1 MGHNME
7 HFPEASLWLKPSR
20 WVACAVSLIAICLV
34 LSILPTQGLAESA
47 ELGQGLWTSMLP
59 PLVAVVFAVCF
70 RSLVGAL
77 SFAFLTGAVLYYGWN
92 PVQFIP
98 GALKNFLLANI
109 LGQFSLY
116 IFGFL
121 FALVGMVHVLYKS
134 GGIQGLVA
142 VFARIAKTARSAQ
155 VATMASGLMI
165 FFDDYSNTIVVGQT
179 MRSLTDRFRVS
190 REKLAYIVDSTT
202 APIAGLAVISSWIA
216 YEVWLLG
223 STAHSLS
230 LETGGY
236 ALFVQMLPV
245 RFYCWGTLFF
255 LALNIATQRD
265 FGPMYVAERRARTEG
280 TLVAPDARP
289 LLRENPER
297 LEPPENTPLRWYNA
311 AVPLVTVIGGV
322 LVGILLVGS
331 RRLERSSSEVDYFS
345 LAGLREIFG
354 ITVYDPSLPD
364 GGPGVPLVL
373 FWAAVAGG
381 VVALLLP
388 VVQRILKPSEAGIA
402 YLGSLPTLGVTLFIL
417 PMAWA
422 MKTICES
429 LGTSYYLL
437 SLVGDSLPLAAV
449 PLLTFVLAAGMS
461 FAMGTSWGTMGV
473 MIPIMLPFAW
483 TLGVGDAH
491 QMAIFILTAAAVLD
505 GAIFGDH
512 CSPISDTTVLSSV
525 ATGCDHLHHVA
536 TQLPYALATMVLAS
550 VTGYSCVA
558 FFGFSPIVFYVLFPV
573 GAYGVL
579 RLFGRRV
586 AT

>member
-1 MGHNME
+1 MSQGPQEPFRVN
-7 HFPEASLWLKPSR
+7 LWSKPSR
-20 WVACAVSLIAICLV
+20 WAACIISLMTICVFLGV
-34 LSILPTQGLAESA
+34 LPTGDLADIVE
-47 ELGQGLWTSMLP
+47 EGQGHWSSMLP
-59 PLVAVVFAVCF
+59 PLVAVVFAICF

-77 SFAFLTGAVLYYGWN
+77 SCAFVTGAVLYYGWN
-92 PVQFIP
+92 PINFIP

-142 VFARIAKTARSAQ
+142 IFSRIAKTARSAQ

-223 STAHSLS
+223 STANSLG

-236 ALFVQMLPV
+236 ALFIQMLPV

-255 LALNIATQRD
+255 LAINIATQRD
-265 FGPMYVAERRARTEG
+265 FGPMYAAERRARVEG
-280 TLVAPDARP
+280 TLIAPDAQP

-297 LEPPENTPLRWYNA
+297 LEPPKGTPLRWFNA
-311 AVPLVTVIGGV
+311 AVPLATVIGGV

-331 RRLERSSSEVDYFS
+331 RRRARAGEDVDYFS
-345 LAGLREIFG
+345 LAGLRDIFG
-354 ITVYDPSLPD
+354 ITVYDPSLPE

-373 FWAAVAGG
+373 FWAAVVGG
-381 VVALLLP
+381 VVAILLP
-388 VVQRILKPSEAGIA
+388 VMQRILKPSEAGIA

-449 PLLTFVLAAGMS
+449 PLLTFLLAAGMA

-473 MIPIMLPFAW
+473 MIPIMLSFVWA
-483 TLGVGDAH
+483 LGADDPN
-491 QMAIFILTAAAVLD
+491 QMAMFILTAAAVLD

-550 VTGYSCVA
+550 LTGYSCVA
-558 FFGFSPIVFYVLFPV
+558 CFGFSPLVFYVLFPV
-573 GAYGVL
+573 GAFILL
-579 RLFGRRV
+579 RLVGRRV
-586 AT
+586 DV